1 MSATI
6 RKARYLAAGSIDAA
20 AGQARRRY
28 ITDVPGQEAVYLVK
42 LQEAQAYAAAHALD
56 SGAAVPPYIGAE
68 ATAIGET
75 AITVA
80 TTVIALASY
89 WNGTVG
95 PAIEGARL
103 GGKAAVAAATGA
115 DEAATLAAIE
125 AARVAAISTLD
136 GI

>member
-1 MSATI
+1 MNALV
-6 RKARYLAAGSIDAA
+6 RKARYLASTVIDEA
-20 AGQARRRY
+20 AGRARRRY

-56 SGAAVPPYIGAE
+56 SGATVPAYIAAE
-68 ATAIGET
+68 ASAIGQS

-80 TTVIALASY
+80 NTVIALAGF
-89 WNGTVG
+89 WNGNVG

-115 DEAATLAAIE
+115 DEAATIAAIE
-125 AARVAAISTLD
+125 AARDAALSALEAI
-136 GI
+136 